1 MPQRPRLLLALE
13 ADAVLAKE
21 VKGRDTVSDHKKK
34 SLENLEQ
41 ADLLLHRMET

>member
-1 MPQRPRLLLALE
+1 MPQRPRLLLAVE

-34 SLENLEQ
+34 NLRK
-41 ADLLLHRMET
+41 LGTS